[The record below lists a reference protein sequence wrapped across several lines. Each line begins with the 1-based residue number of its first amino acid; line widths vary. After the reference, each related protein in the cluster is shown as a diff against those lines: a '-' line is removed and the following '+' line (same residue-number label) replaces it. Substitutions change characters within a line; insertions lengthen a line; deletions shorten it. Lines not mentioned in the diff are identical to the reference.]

1 MEAGNHVAKITQ
13 QDIADALNCSRVT
26 VSKAIKGSSGIRKEM
41 RRSVLE
47 KAEELGYKF
56 PVNTK
61 MTPNVQSLRRLISLI
76 TRRGG
81 NTGSFWSKV
90 VDGMVNVL
98 VSHGYDMNICF
109 VDLVD
114 HENISLPGNFL
125 PNLTEGIVTLGN
137 FKRGHIEKIKALGL
151 PVVSVDTVT
160 EANEYRLLVD
170 TLMLCNE
177 QPITEI
183 TMHLI
188 QNGHHKIGY
197 VGEKHTCRSFR
208 ERWLGFRR
216 AMVQAGI
223 PIDPAYCFIGAD
235 SKSLTAEDI
244 LDGIRN
250 MKEYP
255 TAFVCGND
263 FTAVNVV
270 QALKEKEL
278 RVPEDIAVSGF
289 DNVSEAYLL
298 NITSVDSF
306 KTELGMRAAEEIL
319 WRIKHPDRQYEL
331 IRIPTRVVYRES
343 TRAKQETNNL
353 EQ

>member
-1 MEAGNHVAKITQ
+1 MAKVTQ

-41 RRSVLE
+41 RQSILE
-47 KAEELGYKF
+47 KAVELGYKL
-56 PVNTK
+56 PVNAMETASI
-61 MTPNVQSLRRLISLI
+61 QSTRRLISLF
-76 TRRGG
+76 TLRGG

-90 VDGMVNVL
+90 VDGMVSVL
-98 VSHGYDMNICF
+98 VSQGYDMNICF

-114 HENISLPGNFL
+114 QENISLPGNFL

-137 FKRGHIEKIKALGL
+137 FERGHIEKIKALGL

-160 EANEYRLLVD
+160 DANEYRLLVD

-183 TMHLI
+183 TTHLI
-188 QNGHHKIGY
+188 NNGHRKIGY
-197 VGEKHTCRSFR
+197 IGEKKTCRSFR

-216 AMVQAGI
+216 AMEHAGI
-223 PIDPAYCFIGAD
+223 PINLDYCFI
-235 SKSLTAEDI
+235 SKESQSLTPDEI
-244 LDGIRN
+244 VDGIRK

-263 FTAVNVV
+263 FTAINVI

-278 RVPEDIAVSGF
+278 RVPDDIAVSGF

-319 WRIKHPDRQYEL
+319 WRIKNPDRQFEL
-331 IRIPTRVVYRES
+331 IRIPTKVVYRAS
-343 TRAKQETNNL
+343 TQWKQKDNNL